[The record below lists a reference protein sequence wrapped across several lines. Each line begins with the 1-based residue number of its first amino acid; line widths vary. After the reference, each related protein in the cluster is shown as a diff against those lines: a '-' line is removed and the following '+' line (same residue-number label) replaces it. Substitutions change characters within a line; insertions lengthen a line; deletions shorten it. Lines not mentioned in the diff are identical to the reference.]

1 MEPSPVKRPPV
12 LEAWK
17 KLKSLHPL
25 PLDLGRIE
33 RIREAGLEDLAR
45 AAKLERLVI
54 DLGLNDEGIEEI
66 PAHLH
71 PHCGQGLRIWQY
83 PNQFAP
89 YLAALARLRI
99 NSYLEL
105 GVRHGG
111 TFVATVEILSRFHP
125 IDRAVGVDVIPCPSL
140 IEYGRRNPRAEF
152 LCANTQSPDF
162 RRRLDERGS
171 FDLVLIDSLH
181 EERQCRNEFEQV
193 RGRAAILAFH
203 DIVNVRYPGVAK
215 VWSEVR
221 ASGEY
226 DCLEFTDQYDG
237 VGASFMGLGVAIRKD
252 RS

>member
-1 MEPSPVKRPPV
+1 MNRPLV
-12 LEAWK
+12 LDAWK
-17 KLKSLHPL
+17 KLKSLHPQ
-25 PLDLGRIE
+25 PIDLDRIE
-33 RIREAGLEDLAR
+33 RIHEPGLEDLAD
-45 AAKLERLVI
+45 ATALERLVI
-54 DLGLNDEGIEEI
+54 DLGLNDEGIEEM

-83 PNQFAP
+83 PNQFAC
-89 YLAALARLRI
+89 YLADLAKRRI
-99 NSYLEL
+99 GSYLEL

-125 IDRAVGVDVIPCPSL
+125 IELAVGVDIIPCPSL
-140 IEYGRRNPRAEF
+140 IEYGRRNPHAEF
-152 LCANTQSPDF
+152 LCSNTQSPDF
-162 RRRLDERGS
+162 LQQLDERGP

-181 EERQCRNEFEQV
+181 EEHQCRNEFEQV
-193 RGRAAILAFH
+193 RGRAAIVAFH

-226 DCLEFTDQYDG
+226 DCLEFTDQYDS

-252 RS
+252 RA

>member
-1 MEPSPVKRPPV
+1 MNRPLV
-12 LEAWK
+12 FEAWK
-17 KLKSLHPL
+17 KLKSLHPQ
-25 PLDLGRIE
+25 PIDLDRIE
-33 RIREAGLEDLAR
+33 RIHEPGLEDLAD
-45 AAKLERLVI
+45 AAELERLVI
-54 DLGLNDEGIEEI
+54 ELGLNDEGIEEM

-83 PNQFAP
+83 PNQFAR
-89 YLAALARLRI
+89 YLADLAGRRI
-99 NSYLEL
+99 RSYLEL

-125 IDRAVGVDVIPCPSL
+125 IERAVGVDVIPCPSL

-162 RRRLDERGS
+162 LRQLDERGP

-193 RGRAAILAFH
+193 RGRAAIVAFH
-203 DIVNVRYPGVAK
+203 DTVNVRYPGVAK

-237 VGASFMGLGVAIRKD
+237 AGASFMGLGVAIRKD
-252 RS
+252 RA